1 MRKSLVALL
10 LLAASG
16 LAQAQVDLREGHP
29 DRYTVVR
36 IPVGHLGEIPPP
48 AMEVAGTLARQPA
61 DPESHLIYPGDT
73 LSLVYV
79 DGQPRLVLNRG
90 ESRGTIKTSREIP
103 PPAMEVAG
111 TLARQP
117 ADPESPPDLPGDTLS
132 LVYVDGQP
140 RLVLNRGESRGTIKL
155 SPKIRSTPI
164 AEAIPTI
171 PLDKINSFLLA
182 NRIVDDEKTFTSAP
196 YIVAGNAERI
206 VSGTGDRIYAR
217 GKFADGQPAY
227 GIFRQGKVYIDPKTK
242 EVLGINADDIGG
254 GEVVATEGDVA
265 TLALTRTTQEV
276 RLGDR
281 LFPTEERAVNS
292 TFMPGEPS
300 REVKGE
306 IIDVPRG
313 VTQIGQFDVV
323 TLNRGQR
330 DGLAEGNV
338 LAIYKVGETVRDR
351 VTGESV
357 KIPDERA
364 GLLMVFRTY
373 KKLSYALV
381 LMASRPLSVTD
392 RVQNPDSKPRL
403 GGVSRSGEGN
413 FIRRFPGSKPDPSPL
428 PVSDGPACYG

>member
-10 LLAASG
+10 LVAVGGIAHAAVQ
-16 LAQAQVDLREGHP
+16 LKDDHP
-29 DRYTVVR
+29 EQYTVVK
-36 IPVGHLGEIPPP
+36 GD
-48 AMEVAGTLARQPA
+48 TLWDISGRFLREPWKW
-61 DPESHLIYPGDT
+61 PELWHANPQIQNPHLIY
-73 LSLVYV
+73 
-79 DGQPRLVLNRG
+79 
-90 ESRGTIKTSREIP
+90 
-103 PPAMEVAG
+103 
-111 TLARQP
+111 
-117 ADPESPPDLPGDTLS
+117 PGDTLS

-242 EVLGINADDIGG
+242 EVLGINADDVGTAEILDM
-254 GEVVATEGDVA
+254 EGDIA
-265 TLALTRTTQEV
+265 TMMLTRVTQEA
-276 RLGDR
+276 RIGDR

-381 LMASRPLSVTD
+381 LQATRSLA
-392 RVQNPDSKPRL
+392 VQDKVRNP
-403 GGVSRSGEGN
+403 
-413 FIRRFPGSKPDPSPL
+413 
-428 PVSDGPACYG
+428 